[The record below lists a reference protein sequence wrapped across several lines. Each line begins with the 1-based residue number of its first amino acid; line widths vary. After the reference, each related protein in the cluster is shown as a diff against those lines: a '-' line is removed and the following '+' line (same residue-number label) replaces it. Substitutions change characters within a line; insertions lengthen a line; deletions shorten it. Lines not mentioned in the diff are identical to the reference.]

1 MWLHTKQLIIN
12 KNSIF
17 KRDLGPKMTNVFKT
31 KLAVVAVSI
40 LLASCGGG
48 GSKGYYEDSKSEA
61 PVDEEIKLSTSQLDS
76 LRIDLDKNSLAVIN
90 DSIVVNVKALSIN
103 KGGLKS
109 LPVTLKIIDPTN
121 LVINQGLDTVSTD
134 ESGNAQFTLSTLNS
148 SEFSSLTKNGFYIE
162 AFVKS
167 RNVSQR
173 IHVNVSG
180 TDSNHIDEKNIV
192 VMNASK
198 NTVNVRDDKSTITV
212 KVTNQNGEVLKDQ
225 KVSLR
230 VEDTLNNGV
239 YLNNIK
245 PLTDENGDA
254 TFDLIINE
262 SLRKN
267 MTANELVNA
276 GIDLTAIVT
285 GTNGQVTTQNYKINV
300 VQASVPVADGT
311 IVIAYNPINVI
322 SYDSAEGNFY
332 AKETVV
338 TVTDKDGKPLANQNV
353 TMKILP
359 TYYRF
364 GQYVWG
370 TTIPDDVDSPKWL
383 HPVNY
388 PVYYDR
394 NYFTLG
400 KDEEGKET
408 KVYIPQSNSSTTCN
422 VGNKTTVNGK
432 SLQIATLVGLE
443 NIGSTLIYK
452 TDNQGKFNLQVRYPK
467 IYANWLGIQLTA
479 TTSTGSKSI
488 ETYENI
494 PLNSATED
502 FSSDGTWGPN
512 LTSPFGLR
520 GTCS

>member
-1 MWLHTKQLIIN
+1 M
-12 KNSIF
+12 KNI
-17 KRDLGPKMTNVFKT
+17 LKT
-31 KLAVVAVSI
+31 KLTLVALSI
-40 LLASCGGG
+40 ILASCGGG
-48 GSKGYYEDSKSEA
+48 GSNGYYEDNKSQT
-61 PVDEEIKLSTSQLDS
+61 PVDEETKLSTSQLDS
-76 LRIDLDKNSLAVIN
+76 LRIDLDKNSLAVVN

-103 KGGLKS
+103 KGGIKS

-148 SEFSSLTKNGFYIE
+148 SEISNLVKDGFFIE

-167 RNVSQR
+167 SNVSQR

-180 TDSNHIDEKNIV
+180 TNSGFIDEKNIV
-192 VMNASK
+192 AMNASK

-212 KVTNQNGEVLKDQ
+212 KVTNQNGEILKDQ

-230 VEDTLNNGV
+230 VEDTGKNGV
-239 YLNNIK
+239 YLTNINS
-245 PLTDENGDA
+245 LTDENGDA

-267 MTANELVNA
+267 MTAAELVNA
-276 GIDLTAIVT
+276 GINLTAIVT

-322 SYDSAEGNFY
+322 SYDSNEGNFY
-332 AKETVV
+332 AKEAVV

-370 TTIPDDVDSPKWL
+370 ATIAEDVDSPTWL
-383 HPVNY
+383 HPANY
-388 PVYYDR
+388 PTYYDR
-394 NYFTLG
+394 KYFTLG
-400 KDEEGKET
+400 QDKDGEEV
-408 KVYIPQSNSSTTCN
+408 KVYTPQSNPSTACN

-432 SLQIATLVGLE
+432 SLQVATLVGLE

-452 TDNQGKFNLQVRYPK
+452 TDSQGKFNLQVRYPK

-479 TTSTGSKSI
+479 TTTTGSKSI

-494 PLNSATED
+494 PLNTSTDD

-512 LTSPFGLR
+512 LTSPFGSK
-520 GTCS
+520 GNCS